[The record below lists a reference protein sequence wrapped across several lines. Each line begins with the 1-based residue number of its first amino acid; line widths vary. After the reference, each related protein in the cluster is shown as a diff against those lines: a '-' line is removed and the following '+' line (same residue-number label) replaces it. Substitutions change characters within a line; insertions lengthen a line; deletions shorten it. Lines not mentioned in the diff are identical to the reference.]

1 MANVVVVGAQWGD
14 EGKGKIVDWLSERAD
29 VICRFQGGHNAG
41 HTLVIDG
48 KVYKLNALPSGVV
61 RGGKLSVI
69 GNGVVLDPWHL
80 VSEIEKIREQG
91 VAINPETL
99 MIAENTPL
107 ILPIHGELDRARESA
122 ASAGTKIGTTG
133 RGIGPAYEDKVG
145 RRAVRVADLADR
157 ATLEARVDRALQ
169 HHNPLRK
176 GLGIEEIDRD
186 ALIAQ
191 LAEIA
196 PKILPYAAPVWKVL
210 AEKRKAGERILFEG
224 AQGSLLD
231 IDFGTYPFVTS
242 SNVVAGQ
249 AAAGTGMGPG
259 AIGYVLGIV
268 KAYTTRV
275 GEGPFPTELKDAD
288 GERLGTR
295 GHEFGTVTGRK
306 RRCGWFDAAL
316 VRQTCA
322 VSGVNGIALT
332 KLDVLDGFETLKIC
346 VGYDL
351 DGQRLDYLPTAA
363 DAQARCTPIYEQ
375 IEGWAESTEAARS
388 WADLPAAAIKY
399 VRRIEELIECPV
411 SMLSTSPERDDTI
424 LVTDPFAD

>member
-48 KVYKLNALPSGVV
+48 EVFKLNALPSGVV

-80 VSEIEKIREQG
+80 VKEIQAITEQG
-91 VAINPETL
+91 VEITPETL

-122 ASAGTKIGTTG
+122 NNVAKIGTTG

-145 RRAVRVADLADR
+145 RRSVRVADLADD
-157 ATLEARVDRALQ
+157 ATLRSRVDRALV
-169 HHNPLRK
+169 HHNALRN
-176 GLGIEEIDRD
+176 GLGLEEVDRD
-186 ALIAQ
+186 ALIDA
-191 LAEIA
+191 LREIA
-196 PKILPYAAPVWKVL
+196 PQILPYAAPVWKVL
-210 AEKRKAGERILFEG
+210 NEKRKAGKRILFEG
-224 AQGSLLD
+224 AQGALLD
-231 IDFGTYPFVTS
+231 IDFGTYPYVTS
-242 SNVVAGQ
+242 SNVIAGQ
-249 AAAGTGMGPG
+249 AATGVGVGPG
-259 AIGYVLGIV
+259 AVDFVLGIV

-275 GEGPFPTELKDAD
+275 GEGPFPSELHDAD
-288 GERLGTR
+288 GQRLGER
-295 GHEFGTVTGRK
+295 GREFGTVTGRK

-316 VRQTCA
+316 LRQTCA
-322 VSGVNGIALT
+322 TSGVNGIALT

-351 DGQRLDYLPTAA
+351 DGERLDYLPTAA
-363 DAQARCTPIYEQ
+363 DRQARCTPIYE
-375 IEGWAESTEAARS
+375 EMPGWSESTEGARS
-388 WADLPAAAIKY
+388 WADLPANAIKY
-399 VRRIEELIECPV
+399 VRRVEELIECPV
-411 SMLSTSPERDDTI
+411 ALLSTSPEREDTI